1 MPRDHRSPA
10 SARPDRL
17 SAPEPAPGGRPPLL
31 SQRAALI
38 LFMAVSIGVGVGVL
52 TLFAGNHPAMAVIA
66 GLMASAG
73 SARELHNLID

>member
-1 MPRDHRSPA
+1 
-10 SARPDRL
+10 
-17 SAPEPAPGGRPPLL
+17 
-31 SQRAALI
+31 
-38 LFMAVSIGVGVGVL
+38 MAVSIGVGVGVL